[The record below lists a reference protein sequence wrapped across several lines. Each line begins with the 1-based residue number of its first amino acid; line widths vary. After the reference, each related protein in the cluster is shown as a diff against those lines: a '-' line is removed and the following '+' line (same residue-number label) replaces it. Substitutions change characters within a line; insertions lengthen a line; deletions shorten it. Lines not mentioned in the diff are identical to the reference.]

1 MADQATAQKPVRS
14 RLKNAGG
21 IVITTGLSIFAL
33 RRIVF
38 TAAALAPLRR
48 DESVVAPM
56 SVSVIVPARN
66 EAPGLAPVLES
77 LAEIDGPQVNVV
89 LVDDGSSDDTA
100 AVMQAWASTRENWSM
115 LSVSPGGGKSA
126 ALNAGISA
134 APTTDLVAVC
144 DADIRVARDCMVEL
158 TRAFADSR
166 VGAAGALLWPA
177 NADDSIVTR
186 YCALELWQHQL
197 ITSAAKQRLR
207 LNPPALGW
215 FSCYRREALE
225 QVGGFATE
233 SLGEDVQ
240 ATTALVAAG
249 WSSRF
254 VPTARVTGDVPA
266 TLANFER
273 QHVRWA
279 RGLHDSA
286 PAPAPAAAA
295 GEASRADW
303 IEGWLHAAG
312 YLDRLLLLGA
322 GVLVVFGGL
331 SVWVPMAYL
340 SVAGGETLCAL
351 ALAGQLKAAPRFLTA
366 VAAMFSADVA
376 AAVAGSGLHALRRKR
391 TWHSP
396 RRSVAGAPASH

>member
-1 MADQATAQKPVRS
+1 MADQATSQKPVRS

-21 IVITTGLSIFAL
+21 IVITTGLSLFAL

-38 TAAALAPLRR
+38 TAAALAAPRR
-48 DESVVAPM
+48 ERGAVAPM
-56 SVSVIVPARN
+56 SVSVIVPAHN
-66 EAPGLAPVLES
+66 EAPGLAPVLEA
-77 LAEIDGPQVNVV
+77 LAEIDGAQVNVV

-100 AVMQAWASTRENWSM
+100 EVMEAWASTRENWSM
-115 LSVSPGGGKSA
+115 LSLSPRGGKAA
-126 ALNAGISA
+126 ALNAGIGA
-134 APTTDLVAVC
+134 APTADLVAVC
-144 DADIRVARDCMVEL
+144 DADVRVARDCLVEL
-158 TRAFADSR
+158 TRPFADAR

-225 QVGGFATE
+225 QIGGFATE

-240 ATTALVAAG
+240 AMTALVAAG

-254 VPTARVTGDVPA
+254 VPTARVTGDVPG
-266 TLANFER
+266 TLVDFQR
-273 QHVRWA
+273 QRVRWA

-286 PAPAPAAAA
+286 PTVSG
-295 GEASRADW
+295 GEASPADW

-312 YLDRLLLLGA
+312 YFDRVLLLGA

-331 SVWVPMAYL
+331 SVWVPVTYL
-340 SVAGGETLCAL
+340 TVVGGQTLCAI
-351 ALAGQLKAAPRFLTA
+351 ALAGQLKTSHRLLTA
-366 VAAMFSADVA
+366 VAAMFTADVI
-376 AAVAGSGLHALRRKR
+376 AAVAGSVLHLLGRER

-396 RRSVAGAPASH
+396 RRAVAGAHVSDQAR